1 MRDGLTGQHRSDAEG
16 LYFSGGLNMS
26 KMELVLLLL
35 IPVALLLPN
44 RLVVLMRRV
53 WWRCAQ
59 ISRYPTRMMLI
70 FASLAFAGNMA
81 FSLLVRF
88 PEPYVVDEF
97 SYLFGT
103 ETFLAGRL
111 TTPTPPFHQHFRD
124 THNIETPTWQM
135 KYPPGQS
142 LLLALGGVVGH
153 PIIGAWLG
161 MALAIAGLCWMLLGV
176 LPGRWAFIGTLLG
189 LLNWWIMMRFGQ
201 SYRGAA
207 LAALGGTISIGAL
220 IRMLRTPRPVYGIL
234 LAGGLFLLAITRPY
248 EGLICSLPGAALL
261 LTRLASSEE
270 TDRRTLLLSGML
282 PCLLTSL
289 MMFSWLAYYHRQVT
303 GSAFVMPY
311 QVWSVQKSRQPL
323 GQLLSGASR
332 VIADPRHPER
342 RFSERVRNLLERG
355 VRRIKPTLQIYFPI
369 HLAVSLVF
377 LNRARRRPWF
387 GFLFGTSVLTWTAIF
402 LEQPMW
408 IAPEYAAPLFG
419 LSVYLITQGLR
430 NLHAVHWG
438 TFRSGA
444 RLTMLL
450 ITASLVTFA
459 GHCLRTEKWG
469 PYPEAVLQRLTVTE
483 QLRKDPAKD
492 LVFVNLPEKP
502 DYTSAWVHNHPDF
515 DQSEILWALPIHADS
530 DEKLRQY
537 FRERVAWKLDWVD
550 DVPRLRRL
558 AE

>member
-1 MRDGLTGQHRSDAEG
+1 
-16 LYFSGGLNMS
+16 MS
-26 KMELVLLLL
+26 KMEFVLLLL

-44 RLVVLMRRV
+44 RLVLLMQRV

-59 ISRYPTRMMLI
+59 ISRHPIRMMLI
-70 FASLAFAGNMA
+70 FAMLAFAGNMA

-97 SYLFGT
+97 SYLFGA

-142 LLLALGGVVGH
+142 LLLAVGGVVGH

-161 MALAIAGLCWMLLGV
+161 MALAIGGLGWMLLAV

-220 IRMLRTPRPVYGIL
+220 IRMLRASRPVYGIL
-234 LAGGLFLLAITRPY
+234 LASGLFFLAITRPY
-248 EGLICSLPGAALL
+248 EGLIFSLPGAALL
-261 LTRLASSEE
+261 MKRLTSSEG
-270 TDRRTLLLSGML
+270 TDRRTLLISGVL
-282 PCLLTSL
+282 PCFVTSL
-289 MMFSWLAYYHRQVT
+289 LMFSWLAYYHRQVT

-311 QVWSVQKSRQPL
+311 QVWSEQKSNQSL
-323 GQLLSGASR
+323 GQLLSAAPR

-342 RFSERVRNLLERG
+342 RLSDRVRRLLTRG
-355 VRRIKPTLQIYFPI
+355 LRRIKPTLLIYFPV
-369 HLAVSLVF
+369 HMAVSLVF
-377 LNRARRRPWF
+377 LYWARRRPWF

-419 LSVYLITQGLR
+419 LSLYLITQGLR
-430 NLHAVHWG
+430 NLHAVRWG
-438 TFRSGA
+438 TFRCGA
-444 RLTMLL
+444 RLTILL
-450 ITASLVTFA
+450 IAGSLVTFA
-459 GHCLRTEKWG
+459 GHCLRTEKFG
-469 PYPEAVLQRLTVTE
+469 PYPEPVLQRLTVTE
-483 QLRKDPAKD
+483 QLRRDPAKD
-492 LVFVNLPEKP
+492 LVFVDLPRQA
-502 DYTSAWVHNHPDF
+502 DYACAWLHNHPDF

-537 FRERVAWKLDWVD
+537 FRERVAWKLDWVED
-550 DVPRLRRL
+550 MPHLRRL
-558 AE
+558 PE